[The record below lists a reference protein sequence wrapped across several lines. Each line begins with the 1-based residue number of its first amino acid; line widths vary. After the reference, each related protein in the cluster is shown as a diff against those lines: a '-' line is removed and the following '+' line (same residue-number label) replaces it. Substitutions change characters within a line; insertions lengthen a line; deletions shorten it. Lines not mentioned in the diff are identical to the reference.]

1 MYKILQAD
9 KDCYIQNKWIY
20 LTRSTDAN
28 TGLASSLDFYY
39 LYDETIVPG
48 LTGSALSQSL
58 KEQTRSLIHFDLSPL
73 RDVTGSYLNITDP
86 SFKTYLSLKNVY
98 GGQTTPT
105 DFSIV
110 INPLAKD
117 FDEGIGFD
125 VVGYRDIDSAN
136 WVTASKI
143 GINVVTWSIQGANS
157 SGSVGGVNLDYYTNY
172 VTSALFPRGDE
183 DMYVDITP
191 IVSATLA
198 GELPD
203 YGLRLAF
210 TSSIE
215 DGTETYFVKRF
226 GSRHLRKDVLRP
238 TLVCLFDNSVFDNQ
252 LDLKFNRTNSIGI
265 YNRLFDQQTN
275 FLSASQ
281 EITGS
286 NSLLLELVSSRFIT
300 YATTSFSWTHSA
312 SITYDTRSLIYY
324 SQSFSGSQLV
334 IGGIPQVGQYTASV
348 NLDYYSP
355 ELVAFHSN
363 SLTEIYFEAYWK
375 SIDGTVCYATGSEL
389 YVKLQNGSVRNG
401 GENNYILTILNFKQE
416 YEYRQVPRFRVFID
430 DYSTVINKYSKT
442 TDPRKSAIYEKLFYR
457 VVDAYTRDVI
467 VPFTTESN
475 ATRLST
481 DGEGMYF
488 DISMSEL
495 VVNKVYEFEFM
506 LFDRNNTVYFKNLGY
521 RFKVV

>member
-1 MYKILQAD
+1 MFKILQAD

-20 LTRSTDAN
+20 STRSINSN

-39 LYDETIVPG
+39 LYDETTILG

-58 KEQTRSLIHFDLSPL
+58 KEQTRSLIHFNLQPL
-73 RDVTGSYLNITDP
+73 QELTNSYVKFSDP

-98 GGQTTPT
+98 GGQTTPSN
-105 DFSIV
+105 FSIV
-110 INPLAKD
+110 VNPLAKN
-117 FDEGIGFD
+117 FDEGTGFD
-125 VVGYRDIDSAN
+125 VVGYQDIDTAN

-143 GINVVTWSIQGANS
+143 GTSVVTWSLQGANS
-157 SGSVGGVNLDYYTNY
+157 SGSVGSPDIDYYTNF
-172 VTSALFPRGDE
+172 VTSASFARGDE
-183 DMYVDITP
+183 DMYLDITP

-198 GELPD
+198 GILPD

-226 GSRHLRKDVLRP
+226 GSRHLRKEILRP
-238 TLVCLFDNSVFDNQ
+238 SLVCLYDNSVFDNQ
-252 LDLKFNRTNSIGI
+252 LDLTFNRTNSIGI
-265 YNRLFDQQTN
+265 YNTLIGQQAN
-275 FLSASQ
+275 FTSASQ
-281 EITGS
+281 AITGS
-286 NSLLLELVSSRFIT
+286 NSLILELVSSRFVS

-312 SITYDTRSLIYY
+312 SITYNTRSLIYY
-324 SQSFSGSQLV
+324 SQSFSGSQLL

-348 NLDYYSP
+348 LLDYYSP
-355 ELVAFHSN
+355 ALVAFHSN
-363 SLTEIYFEAYWK
+363 SLTEIEFDANWK
-375 SIDGTVCYATGSEL
+375 SLDGTVSYSTGPK
-389 YVKLQNGSVRNG
+389 VTFKLQNGEVKNG
-401 GENNYILTILNFKQE
+401 GINNYVLTMLNFKQE
-416 YEYRQVPRFRVFID
+416 YNIQQTPRFRVFID
-430 DYSTVINKYSKT
+430 DYSTVINKYSRT
-442 TDPRKSAIYEKLFYR
+442 LEERKSAIYENLFYR
-457 VVDAYTRDVI
+457 LVDAYTRDVI

-475 ATRLST
+475 ATRLSA

-506 LFDRNNTVYFKNLGY
+506 LLDPNNTAYFKNLGY